1 MRFRNII
8 FIVLGLFLIRLLVQS
23 QIVLPLYRCAWPGVP
38 TGVFFATSGDT
49 KSYTKPWIN
58 LIEKGIYSMD
68 GTTPTVNRQPYPGLL
83 FSICY
88 LITRDETLSMEI
100 TAVIQIL
107 LGSIAIYIMMLLC
120 RYICEDITGNNTI
133 SYRAMYLYLILCVL
147 SLHTLF
153 YDGAILSDG
162 PAIAFVSFFTYS
174 YYQYLIQNKK
184 TKYLLISGIFISLVA
199 LYRPYYLAF
208 YPILILHLGYHL
220 WKNNKTISFIVLRSF
235 YIVLP
240 FIFMNLPWTIRN
252 YVIFH
257 KFIPFYD
264 PPIHVSGDHIQT
276 CTTYIPIAKQVIT
289 FSDAYYVC
297 QYTAFCYFETHPDSQ
312 CPQRFPR
319 YIIGKNLN
327 INEIENLNRVHKKY
341 AYSYAYD
348 KKAGENLIHSAQKM
362 LNYYKMDHPY
372 TYWIWPR
379 LYALKKF
386 LIHGGTFYFPPFHKG
401 VSELNPFFFISLK
414 FLQTG
419 LYWFCLLIGSFGLFY
434 LSIIRVYTSYLLLM
448 PIFLISFFGIFF
460 MHYESRY
467 FFTSYPIL
475 LLGSVFI
482 SVYLTSNLRA
492 KALFST
498 FKR

>member
-8 FIVLGLFLIRLLVQS
+8 LVIFCLFLIRLLIQS

-49 KSYTKPWIN
+49 KGYTKPWIN

-68 GTTPTVNRQPYPGLL
+68 GTTPTVYRQPYPGLL
-83 FSICY
+83 FGICY
-88 LITRDETLSMEI
+88 LITRDETLSMEV

-107 LGSIAIYIMMLLC
+107 LGSIAIYVMMLLC

-162 PAIAFVSFFTYS
+162 FAIAFVSFFAYS
-174 YYQYLIQNKK
+174 YYQYLIRNKK
-184 TKYLLISGIFISLVA
+184 TKYLLISGIFISLVT

-257 KFIPFYD
+257 KLIPFYD
-264 PPIHVSGDHIQT
+264 PPTHVSDEHIQT
-276 CTTYIPIAKQVIT
+276 CTTYIPIVKQVIT

-327 INEIENLNRVHKKY
+327 MNEIENINRIHKKY
-341 AYSYAYD
+341 AYSHTYD
-348 KKAGENLIHSAQKM
+348 KKAGEILIQSAQKM
-362 LNYYKMDHPY
+362 LHYYKIDHPY

-379 LYALKKF
+379 LYALRKF
-386 LIHGGTFYFPPFHKG
+386 LIHGGTFYFPPFPKA

-482 SVYLTSNLRA
+482 SVYLTSNLRV

>member
-49 KSYTKPWIN
+49 KGYTKPWVN

-68 GTTPTVNRQPYPGLL
+68 GTTPTVYRQPYPGLL
-83 FSICY
+83 FGICY

-107 LGSIAIYIMMLLC
+107 LGSIAVCVMMLLC

-133 SYRAMYLYLILCVL
+133 SYRSMYSYLLLCVL

-162 PAIAFVSFFTYS
+162 PAIAFISFFSYS
-174 YYQYLIQNKK
+174 YYQYLVQNEKI
-184 TKYLLISGIFISLVA
+184 KYLLISGIFISLA
-199 LYRPYYLAF
+199 TLYRPYYLAF

-220 WKNNKTISFIVLRSF
+220 WKNNKTISFIILRSF

-252 YVIFH
+252 YVTFH
-257 KFIPFYD
+257 KFMPFYD
-264 PPIHVSGDHIQT
+264 PEYHIANEHFPS
-276 CTTYIPIAKQVIT
+276 CTTYISIAKQVIT
-289 FSDAYYVC
+289 HSDAYYVC
-297 QYTAFCYFETHPDSQ
+297 LYSAFCYFETHPDSQ
-312 CPQRFPR
+312 CPNRFPR

-327 INEIENLNRVHKKY
+327 MNEIENLNRVHKKY
-341 AYSYAYD
+341 AYSYTYD
-348 KKAGENLIHSAQKM
+348 KKAGENLIYSAQNM
-362 LNYYKMDHPY
+362 LKYYKMDHPY

-434 LSIIRVYTSYLLLM
+434 LSIIRVYTSYLLLV
-448 PIFLISFFGIFF
+448 PIFLISLFCIFI
-460 MHYESRY
+460 MDYESRH

-482 SVYLTSNLRA
+482 SVYLTSNLRV

>member
-8 FIVLGLFLIRLLVQS
+8 FIVLGLFLIRLLIQS

-49 KSYTKPWIN
+49 KGYTKPWIN

-68 GTTPTVNRQPYPGLL
+68 GTTPTALRYPYPGLL
-83 FSICY
+83 FGICY
-88 LITRDETLSMEI
+88 LVTRDETLSMEI

-107 LGSIAIYIMMLLC
+107 LGSIAICVMMLLC
-120 RYICEDITGNNTI
+120 KYICEDITDNNTI
-133 SYRAMYLYLILCVL
+133 SYRAMHLYLILCVL

-162 PAIAFVSFFTYS
+162 PAIAFVSFFAYS
-174 YYQYLIQNKK
+174 YYRYLIQNKK
-184 TKYLLISGIFISLVA
+184 TKYLLISGIFISLFT

-257 KFIPFYD
+257 KLIPFHD
-264 PPIHVSGDHIQT
+264 PPTHISDEHIQI

-327 INEIENLNRVHKKY
+327 MNEIENINRIHKKY
-341 AYSYAYD
+341 AYSHTYD
-348 KKAGENLIHSAQKM
+348 KKVGENLIHSAQKM
-362 LNYYKMDHPY
+362 LNYYKIDHPY

-379 LYALKKF
+379 LYALRKF
-386 LIHGGTFYFPPFHKG
+386 LIHGGTFYFPPFHKA

-434 LSIIRVYTSYLLLM
+434 LSIIRVYTSYLLLI

-482 SVYLTSNLRA
+482 SVYLTSNLRV

>member
-49 KSYTKPWIN
+49 KGYTKPWIN

-68 GTTPTVNRQPYPGLL
+68 GTTPTVYRQPYPGLL
-83 FSICY
+83 FGICY

-107 LGSIAIYIMMLLC
+107 LGSIAICVMMLLC
-120 RYICEDITGNNTI
+120 KYICEDITVNNTI

-162 PAIAFVSFFTYS
+162 PAIAFVSFFAYS

-184 TKYLLISGIFISLVA
+184 TKYLLISGILISLA
-199 LYRPYYLAF
+199 TLYRPYYLAF

-220 WKNNKTISFIVLRSF
+220 WKNNKTISFIILRSF

-252 YVIFH
+252 YVTFH
-257 KFIPFYD
+257 KFMPFYD
-264 PPIHVSGDHIQT
+264 PEYHIANEHFPS
-276 CTTYIPIAKQVIT
+276 CTTYISIAKQVIT
-289 FSDAYYVC
+289 HSDAYYVC
-297 QYTAFCYFETHPDSQ
+297 LYSAFCYFETHPDSQ
-312 CPQRFPR
+312 CPNRFPR

-327 INEIENLNRVHKKY
+327 MNEIENLNRVHKKY
-341 AYSYAYD
+341 AYSYTYD
-348 KKAGENLIHSAQKM
+348 KKAGENLIYSAQNM
-362 LNYYKMDHPY
+362 LKYYKMDHPY

-434 LSIIRVYTSYLLLM
+434 LSIIRVYTSYLLLV
-448 PIFLISFFGIFF
+448 PIFLISLFCIFLID
-460 MHYESRY
+460 YESRH
-467 FFTSYPIL
+467 FFASYPIL

-482 SVYLTSNLRA
+482 SVYLTSNLRV

>member
-1 MRFRNII
+1 MQFRNII
-8 FIVLGLFLIRLLVQS
+8 FIVLGLFLIRLLIHS

-58 LIEKGIYSMD
+58 LIEKGVYSMD
-68 GTTPTVNRQPYPGLL
+68 GTTPTVYRQPYPGLL
-83 FSICY
+83 FGICY

-107 LGSIAIYIMMLLC
+107 LGSIAICAMMLLC
-120 RYICEDITGNNTI
+120 KYICKDITDNNTI
-133 SYRAMYLYLILCVL
+133 SYRAMYLYLLLCVL

-162 PAIAFVSFFTYS
+162 PAIAFVSFFSYS
-174 YYQYLIQNKK
+174 YYRYLIQNEK
-184 TKYLLISGIFISLVA
+184 TKYLLISGIFISLVT
-199 LYRPYYLAF
+199 LYRPHYLAF

-257 KFIPFYD
+257 KLIPFYD
-264 PPIHVSGDHIQT
+264 PPIHVSDEHIQT

-327 INEIENLNRVHKKY
+327 MSEIENLNNTHKKY
-341 AYSYAYD
+341 AYSHTYD
-348 KKAGENLIHSAQKM
+348 KKAGEILIQSAQKM
-362 LNYYKMDHPY
+362 LHYYKIDHPY

-379 LYALKKF
+379 LYALRKF
-386 LIHGGTFYFPPFHKG
+386 LIHGGTFYFPPFHKA